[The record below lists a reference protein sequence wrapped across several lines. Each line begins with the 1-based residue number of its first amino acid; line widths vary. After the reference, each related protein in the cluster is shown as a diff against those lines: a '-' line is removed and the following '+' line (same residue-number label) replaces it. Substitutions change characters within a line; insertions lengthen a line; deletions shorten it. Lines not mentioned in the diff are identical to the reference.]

1 MEFVFDNCIEFVNA
15 VLIMRNCRERRSTSK

>member
-15 VLIMRNCRERRSTSK
+15 VLIMRNCRERYIIFF